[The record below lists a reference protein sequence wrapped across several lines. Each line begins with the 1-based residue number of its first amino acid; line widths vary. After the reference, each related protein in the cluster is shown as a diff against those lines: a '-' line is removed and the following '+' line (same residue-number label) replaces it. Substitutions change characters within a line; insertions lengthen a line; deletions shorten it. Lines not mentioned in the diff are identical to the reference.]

1 MKMTFVRETNEKKS
15 TTKKEE
21 KRKRRDAHGP
31 NAKTTLSF
39 VFFAT
44 KESALVLKRMDRR
57 T

>member
-39 VFFAT
+39 VAT